1 MNISD
6 ILARWYAK
14 HKRHLPWRETR
25 DPYLIWVSEVILQQT
40 RVNQGIDYYRR
51 FVERFP
57 DTGSLARASL
67 DEVLKSWQGLGYYTR
82 ARNLHKAAR
91 KVWFE
96 LGGKFPRH
104 YEGLR
109 QLPGVGP
116 YTASAI
122 ASFCFDEP
130 VAVVDGNVG
139 RVLSRILGIYTPINS
154 SQGRK
159 VLQEEAAR
167 LISRADPATHNQAI
181 IEFGALQCTPSQP
194 ECGICPLKDICHAY
208 LNDKVEWLPVKN
220 RKKQKRQ
227 RFFHYLEIRRNGY
240 FYMHQRNQRDIWNSL
255 YQFPLIE
262 SDRELTTGELQK
274 TKEWK
279 QVFKDLNPRVTA
291 VSPVYRHTLTHQKI
305 HARFI
310 RIRVGGSNLHLDD
323 HYRVV
328 STQDLQDLAVPR
340 LIDKYLEQEIYG
352 KNG

>member
-6 ILARWYAK
+6 VLVRWYAK
-14 HKRHLPWRETR
+14 HKRHLPWRETS

-40 RVNQGIDYYRR
+40 RVNQGIDYYYR

-57 DTGSLARASL
+57 DVGTLARASL

-82 ARNLHKAAR
+82 ARNLHRAAG

-96 LGGKFPRH
+96 HGGKFPDN
-104 YEGLR
+104 YDGLR

-122 ASFCFDEP
+122 ASFCFGEP

-139 RVLSRILGIYTPINS
+139 RVLSRLLGIYTPINS
-154 SQGRK
+154 NQGRK
-159 VLQEEAAR
+159 VLQEEAGRA
-167 LISRADPATHNQAI
+167 INRADPATHNQAI

-194 ECGICPLKDICHAY
+194 ECGVCPLKDVCHAY
-208 LNDKVEWLPVKN
+208 LNDKVEWLPVKKP
-220 RKKQKRQ
+220 KKQKRQ
-227 RFFHYLEIRRNGY
+227 RFFHYLEIHRNGY
-240 FYMHQRNQRDIWNSL
+240 LYMHQRKQRDIWNSL

-274 TKEWK
+274 TPGWE
-279 QVFKDLNPRVTA
+279 QVFKNLDPRVTG
-291 VSPVYRHTLTHQKI
+291 VSAIYRHTLTHQKI

-310 RIRVGGSNLHLDD
+310 RIRIDRSNFHLDEN
-323 HYRVV
+323 YRVV
-328 STQDLQDLAVPR
+328 SPQDLQDLAIPR
-340 LIDKYLEQEIYG
+340 LIEKYLEQENYG

>member
-1 MNISD
+1 
-6 ILARWYAK
+6 
-14 HKRHLPWRETR
+14 
-25 DPYLIWVSEVILQQT
+25 VSEVILQQT
-40 RVNQGIDYYRR
+40 RVNQGINYYHR

-57 DTGSLARASL
+57 DVGSLARASL

-82 ARNLHKAAR
+82 ARNLHKAAG

-96 LGGKFPRH
+96 HGGKFPGN
-104 YEGLR
+104 YDGLR

-139 RVLSRILGIYTPINS
+139 RVLSRLLGIYTPINS

-159 VLQEEAAR
+159 FLQEEAGR
-167 LISRADPATHNQAI
+167 VINRDDPATHNQAI

-194 ECGICPLKDICHAY
+194 ECGTCPLKDICHAY
-208 LNDKVEWLPVKN
+208 LNEKVEWLPVKKP
-220 RKKQKRQ
+220 KKQKRH
-227 RFFHYLEIRRNGY
+227 RFFHYLEIHRNGY
-240 FYMHQRNQRDIWNSL
+240 LYMHQRNERDIWNSL

-262 SDRELTTGELQK
+262 SDRELTTGELQQ
-274 TKEWK
+274 TQAWK
-279 QVFKDLNPRVTA
+279 QVFKDLHPHVTA
-291 VSPVYRHTLTHQKI
+291 VSPTYRHTLTHQKI

-310 RIRVGGSNLHLDD
+310 RIRLGRSNNHLDEN
-323 HYRVV
+323 YRAV
-328 STQDLQDLAVPR
+328 SMQDLQELAVPR
-340 LIDKYLEQEIYG
+340 LIDKYLEQENYG